1 MEARTL
7 GGIEHVY
14 REQAGRLWRSL
25 LVFTGDPD
33 VASDAVAEAFAQVIA
48 RGQRVLDPAS
58 WVWRVAYRIAAGELQ
73 RRAATRSDGVVPD
86 RPAEMA
92 EHDVDLMA
100 AVAQLPQRQRAAIV
114 LHYLSDLSTPEIAR
128 TLRVT
133 PATVRVLLLQGRRRL
148 RGLLGWTDERPA

>member
-1 MEARTL
+1 MQDAAMEARTL

-58 WVWRVAYRIAAGELQ
+58 WVWRVAYRIAAGEPPPPGAPPPH
-73 RRAATRSDGVVPD
+73 RGGA
-86 RPAEMA
+86 RPPGGEGG
-92 EHDVDLMA
+92 E
-100 AVAQLPQRQRAAIV
+100 
-114 LHYLSDLSTPEIAR
+114 
-128 TLRVT
+128 
-133 PATVRVLLLQGRRRL
+133 
-148 RGLLGWTDERPA
+148 RGGP